1 MLSISGMTL
10 MPLIRL
16 SPLLALVAFSW
27 TTSLAS
33 AQDTAVVQRLMQHG
47 QMPRDDARAL
57 LRKIDAQMEANAEAG
72 GDRYDDLRQQ
82 TNTALFGAQAGPG
95 QGRAEY
101 DQRLAQVFDR
111 LRSGLD
117 LATLQVYFR
126 RRSNAS
132 VLCANEW
139 GVTMGECDA
148 LIAAATLTRTALPY
162 LAPDDGRELESTLRG
177 SRVNR
182 RLAHEIAEKLHA
194 TMLGVPQ
201 SLRNDADGRIM
212 LQLLQACPGGSSD
225 REAQIRSWHVGPTE
239 GMAQC
244 IAGAMTRHGGAD
256 TAARL
261 FGMSPRA
268 ARAFVEYG
276 ARSNPTPAVAVNTP
290 PVEPPRNTTPRV
302 TPPRNTGSPQV
313 TQMSS
318 AQALRNQGA
327 AFARGGL
334 YPNAAASYQAALEA
348 EPRHAATLVALGGVK
363 LAMRDFAG
371 AVACYQQAV
380 QIEGTNDTYY
390 VALGRALAQSNQRE
404 AAIAALQHAMEINYD
419 NMQAREGLRALEG
432 DAPPPPLPEIPERQQ
447 IQATMGPLRGAVQG
461 CAPAFTGRVDFAL
474 TITGDTGEVLEVA
487 ATGEMTE
494 DERYCMESVVQSARF
509 PRFIRD
515 TLEISYPIALRGR

>member
-1 MLSISGMTL
+1 
-10 MPLIRL
+10 
-16 SPLLALVAFSW
+16 
-27 TTSLAS
+27 
-33 AQDTAVVQRLMQHG
+33 
-47 QMPRDDARAL
+47 
-57 LRKIDAQMEANAEAG
+57 
-72 GDRYDDLRQQ
+72 
-82 TNTALFGAQAGPG
+82 
-95 QGRAEY
+95 
-101 DQRLAQVFDR
+101 
-111 LRSGLD
+111 
-117 LATLQVYFR
+117 
-126 RRSNAS
+126 
-132 VLCANEW
+132 
-139 GVTMGECDA
+139 MGECDA

-162 LAPDDGRELESTLRG
+162 LAPDDGRALEATLRG

-182 RLAHEIAEKLHA
+182 RLAREIAEKLHA

-244 IAGAMTRHGGAD
+244 VAGAMTRHGGAD

-268 ARAFVEYG
+268 ARAFIEYG
-276 ARSNPTPAVAVNTP
+276 VRSNPTPAVATNTAP
-290 PVEPPRNTTPRV
+290 PQNDPPRNTTPPRAD
-302 TPPRNTGSPQV
+302 PPRNTRTPQV

-334 YPNAAASYQAALEA
+334 YPNAVASYQAALEA
-348 EPRHAATLVALGGVK
+348 EPGNAPTLVALGGVK
-363 LAMRDFAG
+363 LAMRDFTG
-371 AVACYQQAV
+371 AIAAYQEAV
-380 QIEGTNDTYY
+380 QIDGNNDAYF

-404 AAIAALQHAMEINYD
+404 PAIAALQRAMEINYD
-419 NMQAREGLRALEG
+419 NMDARHGLRALEG
-432 DAPPPPLPEIPERQQ
+432 DAPPPPLPEVPERQQ
-447 IQATMGPLRGAVQG
+447 IQATMGPVRGAVQG

-509 PRFIRD
+509 PRFTRD